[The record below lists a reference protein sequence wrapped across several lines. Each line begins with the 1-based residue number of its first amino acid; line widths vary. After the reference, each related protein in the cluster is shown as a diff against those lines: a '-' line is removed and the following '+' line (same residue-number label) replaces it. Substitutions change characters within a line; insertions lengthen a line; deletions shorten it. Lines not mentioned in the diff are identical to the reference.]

1 MRGNGWKTRKTPGLS
16 PHRRGKPFASSRL
29 PSMSRSEVYSPRE
42 IARAAGVAED
52 RVRAVLGTGDGFVP
66 YADALRLARDL
77 RGASASPVG
86 PNFLAPAGPG
96 DVRPGLFTIFG
107 PAGRK
112 PRAQSVPLAISGTL
126 HAGVVALVVVVTSL
140 GLAPTA
146 KTLPIAEERPA
157 DMHLVFLN
165 IPGPGGGGGGG
176 GALQKPPPPKAE
188 RKGRSTVSSPMPPRQ
203 RPIAVEPPPKPPEP
217 EPPPTLKSEPMPVV
231 SAPIVQAPAEDR
243 DRAGVL
249 QQARA
254 EAQSRGPGTGGGVGS
269 GTGTGIGEGNGN
281 GVGPGS
287 GGGTGGGPY
296 RPGSGIEPPR
306 LLKEVRADYTDDAR
320 RRAIEGE
327 VELEIVVRQDGSVG
341 DVKIVKRLG
350 AGLDERAVQA
360 VRQWRFAPAR
370 RLGSPVDVVVEV
382 AVEFKLR

>member
-1 MRGNGWKTRKTPGLS
+1 
-16 PHRRGKPFASSRL
+16 
-29 PSMSRSEVYSPRE
+29 MSHTEVYSPRE
-42 IARAAGVAED
+42 IARAAGVPEE
-52 RVRAVLGTGDGFVP
+52 RVRAALGSPHGLVGFVP

-77 RGASASPVG
+77 RSDPIGSPPLTSA
-86 PNFLAPAGPG
+86 
-96 DVRPGLFTIFG
+96 GLFSIFG
-107 PAGRK
+107 PTGRK
-112 PRAQSVPLAISGTL
+112 PRAQSVPLAVSGTL
-126 HAGVVALVVVVTSL
+126 HAGVVALVVLVTSL

-146 KTLPIAEERPA
+146 KTFAITEERPA

-188 RKGRSTVSSPMPPRQ
+188 RKGRSSVSSPMPPRE
-203 RPIAVEPPPKPPEP
+203 RPIAVEPAPKPPEP
-217 EPPPTLKSEPMPVV
+217 EPPPSLKSEPMPVV

-243 DRAGVL
+243 DRAGVF

-254 EAQSRGPGTGGGVGS
+254 EAQSRGPGAGGGVGN

-306 LLKEVRADYTDDAR
+306 LLKEVRADYTDEAR
-320 RRAIEGE
+320 RLGLEGE
-327 VELEIVVRQDGSVG
+327 VVLEIVVRQDGSVG
-341 DVKIVKRLG
+341 DVKVLKRLG
-350 AGLDERAVQA
+350 SGLDDRAVQS
-360 VRQWRFAPAR
+360 VKQWRFSPAR

-382 AVEFKLR
+382 AVAFKLR

>member
-1 MRGNGWKTRKTPGLS
+1 
-16 PHRRGKPFASSRL
+16 
-29 PSMSRSEVYSPRE
+29 MSRTDVYSPRE

-52 RVRAVLGTGDGFVP
+52 RVRAALGTGDGFVP

-77 RGASASPVG
+77 RAPGTQRPAPPGASRG
-86 PNFLAPAGPG
+86 PQPA
-96 DVRPGLFTIFG
+96 LFSLFG
-107 PAGRK
+107 PAGR
-112 PRAQSVPLAISGTL
+112 RARPTSVPLAVSGTL
-126 HAGVVALVVVVTSL
+126 HAGFVALAVFVTSL
-140 GLAPTA
+140 GLTPTA
-146 KTLPIAEERPA
+146 KTLPVVDEERPV
-157 DMHLVFLN
+157 DMRLVFLN

-176 GALQKPPPPKAE
+176 GALQKKPPPKAE
-188 RKGRSTVSSPMPPRQ
+188 RKGRSAVSSPMPPRQ
-203 RPIAVEPPPKPPEP
+203 RPIAMEPPPRQEP
-217 EPPPTLKSEPMPVV
+217 EPPPTLNSEPMPVV
-231 SAPIVQAPAEDR
+231 SAPIVQAPAENR

-249 QQARA
+249 QEARA
-254 EAQSRGPGTGGGVGS
+254 EAQSRGPGVGGGVGS

-296 RPGSGIEPPR
+296 RPGSGIEAPR
-306 LLKEVRADYTDDAR
+306 LLREVRADYTDEGR

-327 VELEIVVRQDGSVG
+327 VVLEIIVRRDGSVG

-350 AGLDERAVQA
+350 AGLDDRAVQA

-370 RLGSPVDVVVEV
+370 RLGSPVDVIVEV